1 MEAQIIPLYRRAI
14 RLSNNLESLP
24 LRKKFRYN
32 IREAFDFYQTYPDR
46 QRQVYMFDAGKKA
59 LDTLEKIMSGPKP
72 LIDTLFKPFSSYAL
86 KDGQEE
92 SPSQT
97 SAKNLNWL

>member
-1 MEAQIIPLYRRAI
+1 M

-32 IREAFDFYQTYPDR
+32 IRGAFDFYQTYPDR
-46 QRQVYMFDAGKKA
+46 QRQLYMLDAGKKA

-86 KDGQEE
+86 KDGEE
-92 SPSQT
+92 DSPSQT
-97 SAKNLNWL
+97 LAKNLN